1 MLTKKEIARCNV
13 MHLMMIAA
21 KKGTKKAAR
30 EAIAAYERFKDE
42 YNCVGP
48 MEFNWAEMGLID
60 KVFTNI

>member
-1 MLTKKEIARCNV
+1 MNKKNNARCNV
-13 MHLMMIAA
+13 IHLMMIAA

-48 MEFNWAEMGLID
+48 MEFNWAEMKLID
-60 KVFTNI
+60 KVFENV